1 MQQVSD
7 MANEELEGAFYWQAL
22 SYHAIFHLQ
31 GVTVGDSHIGY
42 RSREGQMDYFN
53 DQYNFLFSSLDFS
66 K

>member
-7 MANEELEGAFYWQAL
+7 MANEELEGALYWQAL

-31 GVTVGDSHIGY
+31 GVTMGEGHIGY
-42 RSREGQMDYFN
+42 RS
-53 DQYNFLFSSLDFS
+53 